1 MFLCEIVEEINANKD
16 GEREHCGRPD
26 TVPKQ
31 NMDEQITGERIGEI
45 TENIGANFCCV
56 FLLHLFLYHI
66 KKAVG
71 LKEVQKKL
79 SEDVEGFMYQK
90 QLHK

>member
-45 TENIGANFCCV
+45 TENIGANFCCM
-56 FLLHLFLYHI
+56 FLLHVSAALVSLPH
-66 KKAVG
+66 KESCRARGGSEKA
-71 LKEVQKKL
+71 
-79 SEDVEGFMYQK
+79 F
-90 QLHK
+90 